1 MDVSALVSI
10 LAPCLGVLLAGANA
24 AAEEIG
30 KSLAPDLIAHAKRI
44 WAKLKPHVEAKPAAL
59 EAAGDLARRPADDRA
74 RGAFELQL
82 EKLLDD
88 RAGLTEELQPLLND
102 AAAAGVIALGDRAV
116 AVGGSMSGGVIVTG
130 DNAVIRE

>member
-30 KSLAPDLIAHAKRI
+30 KSLAPELMAHAKRI
-44 WAKLKPHVEAKPAAL
+44 WAKLRPHVEAKPAAL
-59 EAAGDLARRPADDRA
+59 EAAGDLAQRPADERA

-88 RAGLTEELQPLLND
+88 RAALAEELRPLLND
-102 AAAAGVIALGDRAV
+102 AVAAGVLALGDRAV
-116 AVGGSMSGGVIVTG
+116 AVGGNVSGGVIVTG
-130 DNAVIRE
+130 DNAVIRD